1 MLFKTKRRKLE
12 EKIKNLEHE
21 KDSLLND
28 LIDTREELDAANIS
42 YTRLDKKYQHMW
54 EERDLY
60 EKMSNAYKEQLDTI
74 RKKNRDRQA
83 KYREKKRMGK

>member
-21 KDSLLND
+21 KDSLLNN
-28 LIDTREELDAANIS
+28 LSDTRAELDATNIS
-42 YTRLDKKYQHMW
+42 YTILDNNYQHAC
-54 EERDLY
+54 EERDFY
-60 EKMSNAYKEQLDTI
+60 KKMSNTYKEQLDTI

-83 KYREKKRMGK
+83 KYRAKKRMDK